1 MNEQE
6 GRSLSSSEEVPENH
20 DRRKPYEQPQIIYRA
35 PLEAMAAVCAP
46 SPPAKGNP
54 GLCPSGPISS

>member
-1 MNEQE
+1 MSDIKK
-6 GRSLSSSEEVPENH
+6 RLSSSDDETEN
-20 DRRKPYEQPQIIYRA
+20 KTEKKTYEKPQIIYRA

-54 GLCPSGPISS
+54 GICPSGPISS